1 MRNANRV
8 DSEKCNA
15 ALLAKVGFYTA
26 ETEPRQVCCTIRA
39 CDPCFGIV
47 SGLARKGDHVTSPE
61 RGERENEPVLDL
73 KRTLISEGNA
83 NNNFKCCTLRQGI
96 NASMLARTFR
106 SSFRVQHGLAQLIF
120 DTNAQQ
126 GTHE

>member
-1 MRNANRV
+1 MRNANRL

-15 ALLAKVGFYTA
+15 ALLEKGSLDTA

-83 NNNFKCCTLRQGI
+83 NNNFKCCTLR
-96 NASMLARTFR
+96 ARNQRFHAGKNFQELLQSATWF
-106 SSFRVQHGLAQLIF
+106 SSAH
-120 DTNAQQ
+120 
-126 GTHE
+126 H